1 MAIADLRQ
9 WRHMSSNQRSRKIL
23 SISLL
28 TFLSMFILSA
38 RCIGQSRQ
46 NAETRNAPQG
56 IAYSGG
62 TRLTNRNNLKNYK
75 GENGVLSVKTLVLG
89 GEFRVTT
96 VIPFKGNIAD
106 YNRLEITKPT
116 SLVGRALTEDV
127 SNRQANKIR
136 SQFESKKIFDSVTV
150 IDSYNPTIDDR
161 AQKQLPI
168 AFCEPHRL
176 QDDALEAPI
185 GDVKDME
192 ARDKQRTLDQQE
204 SEEPSNRT
212 LVTVIEVLDYA
223 KGSRL
228 KQALPLDL
236 GKSILTVRL
245 RYYDKSTG
253 QEIGRQ
259 IISGQSDGSSL
270 LGPLSPRDAL
280 SGVADGFVDQ
290 VTRRVAAS
298 EK

>member
-1 MAIADLRQ
+1 M
-9 WRHMSSNQRSRKIL
+9 WRHMSSNQSSRKIL

-28 TFLSMFILSA
+28 SFLSMLILSA
-38 RCIGQSRQ
+38 RCVGQSIQ
-46 NAETRNAPQG
+46 DAETRNAAQG
-56 IAYSGG
+56 IVYSGG
-62 TRLTNRNNLKNYK
+62 TRVTNRNNLKNYK

-106 YNRLEITKPT
+106 YNRLEITRPI
-116 SLVGRALTEDV
+116 SLVGRALTEDA
-127 SNRQANKIR
+127 SNRQATKIR

-150 IDSYNPTIDDR
+150 IDSYNPALDGHE
-161 AQKQLPI
+161 QKQLPI
-168 AFCEPHRL
+168 AFYEPHPL

-204 SEEPSNRT
+204 SEEPSTRT
-212 LVTVIEVLDYA
+212 LVTVIEVLDYS

>member
-1 MAIADLRQ
+1 MFSNEKAGKTQGVLLPAILFVLSLSTHSAAQSLKSPATQEIVESAGEVLR
-9 WRHMSSNQRSRKIL
+9 S
-23 SISLL
+23 
-28 TFLSMFILSA
+28 TGVA
-38 RCIGQSRQ
+38 R
-46 NAETRNAPQG
+46 RN
-56 IAYSGG
+56 
-62 TRLTNRNNLKNYK
+62 LENYK
-75 GENGVLSVKTLVLG
+75 GQNGILSMKTLVLG

-96 VIPFKGNIAD
+96 VVPFSGNVAD
-106 YNRLEITKPT
+106 YTQLEITKPI
-116 SLVGRALTEDV
+116 SLVGRALSLEA
-127 SNRQANKIR
+127 SERQVAKIK

-150 IDSYNPTIDDR
+150 IDSYSPALYDR
-161 AQKQLPI
+161 QQKQLQI
-168 AFCEPHRL
+168 TTDDVHRGE
-176 QDDALEAPI
+176 DDPLAAPI
-185 GDVKDME
+185 GNVEEME
-192 ARDKQRTLDQQE
+192 ARDRQRKLKEQDREQV
-204 SEEPSNRT
+204 SPRT

-245 RYYDKSTG
+245 RYYDKTTG

-280 SGVADGFVDQ
+280 SGVADGLVDQ

-298 EK
+298 VK